1 MSLVEEI
8 IKSQKC
14 INDALQYRAM
24 RESYDIQ
31 NGLGE
36 YKKVFDQIAKE
47 FLKANNVIKVG
58 NPFIPFIP
66 WSDDSGRLV
75 GVDPAKDD
83 TDLHIN
89 VKRRKIKFNFNN

>member
-36 YKKVFDQIAKE
+36 YKTVFDPKAKE
-47 FLKANNVIKVG
+47 FLNANNVIKVG
-58 NPFIPFIP
+58 NPFIP
-66 WSDDSGRLV
+66 WLDDSGRLLV